1 MSAVVKICGALDR
14 KDVVGWNEKTQAV
27 TIADDERAL
36 EGKEVY
42 DFLFAE
48 AADYVM
54 MQTISG
60 ETEKA
65 LEMDGLLKDAGQ
77 YAAHYEGEPAIEQTE
92 EPPLTADDVQ
102 NLVLIDREYIRGTRT
117 TVYDFECDIRG
128 EHDKL
133 QYTLGYHDDGEGFT
147 LSLIHI

>member
-1 MSAVVKICGALDR
+1 MAARYGINIIPEIDVPAHSLAFTHYNPILAADKKEYGMDHLDLY
-14 KDVVGWNEKTQAV
+14 K
-27 TIADDERAL
+27 
-36 EGKEVY
+36 KEVY

-60 ETEKA
+60 ETEKT

-102 NLVLIDREYIRGTRT
+102 NLDRPGIYQR
-117 TVYDFECDIRG
+117 
-128 EHDKL
+128 
-133 QYTLGYHDDGEGFT
+133 YTNN
-147 LSLIHI
+147 SL

>member
-1 MSAVVKICGALDR
+1 
-14 KDVVGWNEKTQAV
+14 
-27 TIADDERAL
+27 
-36 EGKEVY
+36 
-42 DFLFAE
+42 
-48 AADYVM
+48 M

-77 YAAHYEGEPAIEQTE
+77 YAARYEGEPAIEQTE

-133 QYTLGYHDDGEGFT
+133 QYTLEYHDDGEGFT
-147 LSLIHI
+147 IHTEKDDIWERMPEPELARLRAFLEGKHYILSTMIK

>member
-1 MSAVVKICGALDR
+1 MIS
-14 KDVVGWNEKTQAV
+14 
-27 TIADDERAL
+27 
-36 EGKEVY
+36 
-42 DFLFAE
+42 LFAE

-77 YAAHYEGEPAIEQTE
+77 YASRYEGEPSIEQTE

-117 TVYDFECDIRG
+117 TVYDFECDICG

-133 QYTLGYHDDGEGFT
+133 QYTLEYHDDGEGFT
-147 LSLIHI
+147 IHTEKDDIWERMPEPELARLEGILGRKHYILSTMIK